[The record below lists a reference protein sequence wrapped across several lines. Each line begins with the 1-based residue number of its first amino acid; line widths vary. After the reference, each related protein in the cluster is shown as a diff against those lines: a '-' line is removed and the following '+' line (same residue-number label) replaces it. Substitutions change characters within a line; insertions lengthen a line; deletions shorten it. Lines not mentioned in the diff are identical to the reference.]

1 MALLLRYR
9 RRISLLWIFILLL
22 LSSSCFISFTSA
34 GLMTRRDPG
43 DKNEEVAPAPAHDE
57 QHQEQQ
63 QLEEQEKLNTLSSDE
78 GGATNR
84 LTTSDNENE
93 SFYDERTLLDTFGEF
108 AKEYFTQKI
117 IPTTDIECKW
127 DWRFVRCEP
136 YCECDYLPQRGD
148 YHLGRSCRIS
158 IEKLDHLQ
166 DCNPYEQIPTDNT
179 VQLMIQKVVRNS
191 QKAIDTISNKVKEHY
206 SIIQD
211 RVCTELP
218 DKVSCDVANDIDDD
232 TVILAWQERL
242 LCRHLIP
249 DCSQHAS
256 TTTTATASSSSTTST
271 LQEDFD
277 ERLAN

>member
-1 MALLLRYR
+1 M
-9 RRISLLWIFILLL
+9 
-22 LSSSCFISFTSA
+22 
-34 GLMTRRDPG
+34 
-43 DKNEEVAPAPAHDE
+43 
-57 QHQEQQ
+57 
-63 QLEEQEKLNTLSSDE
+63 EKLHH
-78 GGATNR
+78 
-84 LTTSDNENE
+84 
-93 SFYDERTLLDTFGEF
+93 
-108 AKEYFTQKI
+108 I
-117 IPTTDIECKW
+117 
-127 DWRFVRCEP
+127 
-136 YCECDYLPQRGD
+136 
-148 YHLGRSCRIS
+148 
-158 IEKLDHLQ
+158 Q